1 MLARLEP
8 FILVGALLAGLIWLL
23 MSPLGDVLEYAGLDE
38 IDVGL
43 IQRAWGP
50 ALWAVAFVGAGA
62 WLIRQR

>member
-8 FILVGALLAGLIWLL
+8 FILVGALLAGVVWLL
-23 MSPLGDVLEYAGLDE
+23 MLPLGDILEYAGIDE
-38 IDVGL
+38 ANVNL

-50 ALWAVAFVGAGA
+50 ALWAAAFVGAGA